1 MSLSQPSPA
10 AQPFLTPSHLTC
22 HSSLLLH
29 SPSLPSLPPS
39 APQSDIVRINV
50 TASPLITQPALW
62 TAQESL
68 RLEQQA
74 ADPGLAHQQ
83 QQQQQHAQQPEGDGH
98 PILGRVKRVGEKAHG
113 LVPWQGAYIMLD
125 SDNGA
130 LIALDLSG
138 VAAGRGFQVVR
149 LWKAPE
155 DGM

>member
-1 MSLSQPSPA
+1 ML
-10 AQPFLTPSHLTC
+10 
-22 HSSLLLH
+22 
-29 SPSLPSLPPS
+29 
-39 APQSDIVRINV
+39 QSDIVRVNV
-50 TASPLITQPALW
+50 TASPLIPEPALW
-62 TAQESL
+62 LAQETL
-68 RLEQQA
+68 RVEQQQ

-83 QQQQQHAQQPEGDGH
+83 QQEQQPEGQGS

-138 VAAGRGFQVVR
+138 VATGAGFKVVR